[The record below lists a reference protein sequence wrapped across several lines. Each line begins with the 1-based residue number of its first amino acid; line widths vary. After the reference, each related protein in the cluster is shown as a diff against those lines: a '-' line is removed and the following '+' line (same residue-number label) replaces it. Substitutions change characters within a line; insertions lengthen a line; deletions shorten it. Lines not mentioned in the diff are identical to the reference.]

1 MSHLIAERIVGA
13 VVIGHGPKIERI
25 QQAPILDE
33 PRAAVAHHV
42 VRAAALL
49 VFEAGGVTA
58 PLNFRHVIAPAA
70 AGRLE
75 QIHVKVVGITFL
87 FAHHNGV
94 GRITNGAV
102 RHRLVGRRVHVV
114 IANDLSKIIIPTV
127 DDVACLLI
135 GLQDSF
141 CRAMRFIPLT
151 EPEPPIASNEQFD
164 ERYVLD

>member
-1 MSHLIAERIVGA
+1 MKVRPAESGSPGFPDHLQPSLSGPLPDRSRLSGMSHLIAERIVGA

-70 AGRLE
+70 A
-75 QIHVKVVGITFL
+75 
-87 FAHHNGV
+87 
-94 GRITNGAV
+94 
-102 RHRLVGRRVHVV
+102 
-114 IANDLSKIIIPTV
+114 
-127 DDVACLLI
+127 
-135 GLQDSF
+135 
-141 CRAMRFIPLT
+141 
-151 EPEPPIASNEQFD
+151 
-164 ERYVLD
+164 